1 MLPPKSVSVISLKVP
16 RELNT
21 RHLYQ
26 LDATDNL
33 PPGIVPWQWIVK

>member
-1 MLPPKSVSVISLKVP
+1 MLPPSVSVISVKTLT
-16 RELNT
+16 ELNT

-33 PPGIVPWQWIVK
+33 PPGIIPLAMYH